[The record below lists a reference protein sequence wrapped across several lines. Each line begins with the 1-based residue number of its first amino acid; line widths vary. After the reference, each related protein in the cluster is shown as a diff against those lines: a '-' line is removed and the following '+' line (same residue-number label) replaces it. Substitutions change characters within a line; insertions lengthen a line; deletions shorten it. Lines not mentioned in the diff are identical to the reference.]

1 MAISVKLSL
10 RGISRV
16 RNLLSRYAR
25 AIGGNRAEL
34 HQRFGI
40 QALNW
45 IDRNF
50 RSEGGQLTT
59 GPWRKLS
66 PNTIAGRRKK
76 SSKILQDR
84 GASGLKGSFTMQF
97 DSTRATVGTATP
109 YAPYHERGT
118 RPYIIRPKTAKML
131 AFPVAGGGVPV
142 TAAVRRRSNRFGS
155 GGYRRGQNLA
165 FALEVHHPGLPMR
178 RMLPKPGTGE
188 LVPELLRT
196 TINFIGEL
204 KRRGGAL

>member
-1 MAISVKLSL
+1 MAVSVKFSL

-34 HQRFGI
+34 HQRFGV

-50 RSEGGQLTT
+50 RSEGGQLLT

-66 PNTIAGRRKK
+66 ANTIAGRRRK
-76 SSKILQDR
+76 SSKILQDTGR
-84 GASGLKGSFTMQF
+84 LRGSFTMQF
-97 DSTRATVGTATP
+97 DSTLAKISNADP
-109 YAPYHERGT
+109 NAIFHERGT

-165 FALEVHHPGLPMR
+165 FAFEVHHPGLPMR